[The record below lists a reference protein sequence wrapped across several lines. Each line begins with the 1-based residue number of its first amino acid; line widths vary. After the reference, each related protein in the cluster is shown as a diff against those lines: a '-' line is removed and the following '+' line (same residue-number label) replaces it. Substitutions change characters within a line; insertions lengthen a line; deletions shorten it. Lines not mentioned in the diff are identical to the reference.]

1 MMSYDKEPEAQT
13 LNKSIDAVKA
23 SEPNLFKSDISNIID
38 QITDIAISFEKWIVL
53 RLDTITS
60 LKDVADLIGN

>member
-23 SEPNLFKSDISNIID
+23 SEPNLFKSDISNIHD

>member
-1 MMSYDKEPEAQT
+1 MSNGKEPEALT
-13 LNKSIDAVKA
+13 LNESIDAVKA
-23 SEPNLFKSDISNIID
+23 SEPSLFKSDISNIHD

>member
-1 MMSYDKEPEAQT
+1 MSNGKEPEARTQ
-13 LNKSIDAVKA
+13 NESIDAVKA
-23 SEPNLFKSDISNIID
+23 SEPNLFKSDITNIIE

>member
-1 MMSYDKEPEAQT
+1 MSNGKEPEGRT
-13 LNKSIDAVKA
+13 LNESIDAVKA
-23 SEPNLFKSDISNIID
+23 SEPNLFKSDITNIIE

>member
-1 MMSYDKEPEAQT
+1 MMSNGKEPEALT
-13 LNKSIDAVKA
+13 LNESIDAVKA
-23 SEPNLFKSDISNIID
+23 SEPNLFKSDISNIHD

-53 RLDTITS
+53 RLDSITS

>member
-1 MMSYDKEPEAQT
+1 MSNGKEPEALT
-13 LNKSIDAVKA
+13 LNESIDAVKA

>member
-1 MMSYDKEPEAQT
+1 MSNGKEPEART
-13 LNKSIDAVKA
+13 LNESIDAVKA
-23 SEPNLFKSDISNIID
+23 SEPNRFKSDITNIIE

>member
-1 MMSYDKEPEAQT
+1 MSNDKEPEAPT

-23 SEPNLFKSDISNIID
+23 SEPKLFKSDISNIID

>member
-1 MMSYDKEPEAQT
+1 MSYDKEPEAQT

>member
-1 MMSYDKEPEAQT
+1 MSNGKEPEALT
-13 LNKSIDAVKA
+13 LNESIDAVKA
-23 SEPNLFKSDISNIID
+23 SEPNLFKSDTSNIHD

-60 LKDVADLIGN
+60 LKDVADLIGI